1 MRNPRLRFIIPLVLI
16 AGAGTILA
24 QVPVREPFQ
33 SREPPF
39 ADDVE
44 AVGAKGRV
52 DPDASGIEQAQH
64 LAPTVSPR
72 QIPAG
77 VGSPAGVIAGQSPVA
92 ASPAGELPTPVVT
105 LNVEGNDITPSGQA
119 VVYKLHVRNTSRA
132 KAHNVVVKVVQ
143 PKNAERIKWEPVAT
157 HDDAEARWE
166 FKTLDPGQEKTIE
179 ISYKPKPDTEEVK
192 IQARVQF
199 DFGRGMITKVAP
211 PSLTL
216 KKEGPET
223 LVVGDVV
230 TYRITVAN
238 NGRVTVRDI
247 EVKEYLNK
255 GLVYEDRE
263 LSRGTVDGRL
273 MSNIDPK
280 TGERTWTIP
289 TLAPGQ
295 SKVIEY
301 RVKAR
306 DPGRIASKVLAKATD
321 VQKETDL
328 DVQVMT
334 ANLQVLA
341 EGPAAEKGTV
351 GQPAG
356 YHVVV
361 ENKGSADL
369 KNVVVKCVFPP
380 DMHPTKATNSGQLFK
395 DHVQWTFRE
404 VKSGESKELNISL
417 TTSTP
422 GTRTVQ
428 FTAKAD
434 RAQEQR
440 ASAKA
445 TFAGVAALSWDTD
458 VPGTIAAGKTMT
470 YRVTVANTGSADA
483 KGTKLQVD
491 LPDNVDLIGTTPD
504 AGKGVGQ
511 NAKMVIFPAYTIPA
525 GKKTTYK
532 IDVKARA
539 AGEARVSFQLVGEGI
554 GQEPAEHKKSTTI
567 TGSDTRSPSGPAPA
581 TPGKPDRSTIGSR

>member
-1 MRNPRLRFIIPLVLI
+1 MRHHRLRFIIPLVFI

-33 SREPPF
+33 SREPPY
-39 ADDVE
+39 ADNVE
-44 AVGAKGRV
+44 AAKGRV
-52 DPDASGIEQAQH
+52 DSDDSGIELVQH
-64 LAPTVSPR
+64 LAPAGSPR
-72 QIPAG
+72 QMPAG
-77 VGSPAGVIAGQSPVA
+77 VGSPSGVIAGQSPII

-105 LNVEGNDITPSGQA
+105 LNVEGSDITPSGQA
-119 VVYKLHVRNTSRA
+119 VIYKLHVRNMSRA
-132 KAHNVVVKVVQ
+132 KAHNVVVKVIQ

-166 FKTLDPGQEKTIE
+166 FKTLDPGEEKTIE
-179 ISYKPKPDTEEVK
+179 LSYKPKADVDEVK

-216 KKEGPET
+216 KKEGPEK

-230 TYRITVAN
+230 TYKITVTN

-295 SKVIEY
+295 TKVIEY

-306 DPGRIASKVLAKATD
+306 DAGRIGSTVLVKATD
-321 VQKETDL
+321 VLKEAGH
-328 DVQVMT
+328 DVEVQT

-395 DHVQWTFRE
+395 DHVQWIFRE
-404 VKSGESKELNISL
+404 MKSGESKELNISL

-422 GTRTVQ
+422 GSRTVQ

-434 RAQEQR
+434 RAPEQR
-440 ASAKA
+440 ASTKT

-581 TPGKPDRSTIGSR
+581 SPGKVDRSTIGSR